1 MQMSRCRTTRLGQT
15 RRAAG
20 ARRALILPVVLVV
33 LLLLALLSAAF
44 SFHVQADFTASH
56 SMSQHLQ
63 TRLAAEA
70 GVQRVMLMLRA
81 QRDNSAFWYHNPALF
96 DQALVWTPEIKPE
109 QVGRPDLL
117 EDTDN
122 PYAFR
127 FSIVAD
133 NPSDDETLI
142 RFGVT
147 DEAAKLNLNHATP
160 AQLGALLR
168 QVVPPDTQ
176 VQELIDPLL
185 DWIDED
191 DEPRE
196 FGAETEYYASLEVPY
211 RAKNAPLETVEEL
224 LLIKGFNGQILYA
237 EDFDRNGLLTLNE
250 DDGDVSFPPDN
261 GDGVLNRGLLP
272 YVTVHSQEFN
282 AANDNKPRIF
292 LFGTDK
298 EALREDLM
306 EAFDNDEQAVNFL
319 IKGAKNEGTEQIHS
333 IAELLSQRII
343 DDRMT
348 DSPFKGDLATRLF
361 DKCTLDPN
369 PQFFGRI
376 NVNTAPPQVLRCV
389 PDLPAE
395 RIPLILQKR
404 AQISEI
410 ARTSTA
416 WLVTEKIL
424 DAQEYRAVEK
434 YITGRGRQFTVESIG
449 FADHTGV
456 FTRLQVILDMRGP
469 MSQIV
474 YYRDLTRLGLAYP
487 IHGKEGERSLVR
499 ENG

>member
-1 MQMSRCRTTRLGQT
+1 MRRRRTNRSPLAGS
-15 RRAAG
+15 AAC
-20 ARRALILPVVLVV
+20 ARRGLILPVVLVV

-63 TRLAAEA
+63 ARLAAEA
-70 GVQRVMLMLRA
+70 GVQRVMLMLRT

-96 DQALVWTPEIKPE
+96 DQALVWIPQINPE
-109 QVGRPDLL
+109 QVGQPDLL
-117 EDTDN
+117 EDSEDS
-122 PYAFR
+122 YAFR
-127 FSIVAD
+127 YSIVAD
-133 NPSDDETLI
+133 DPEDDLTLI
-142 RFGVT
+142 RFGIT
-147 DEAAKLNLNHATP
+147 DESAKLNLNHATP
-160 AQLGALLR
+160 YQLAALLR

-176 VQELIDPLL
+176 VQELVDSLL

-196 FGAETEYYASLEVPY
+196 LGAETEYYASLDVPY

-224 LLIKGFNGQILYA
+224 LLIKGFNGQILYG
-237 EDFDRNGLLTLNE
+237 EDYDRNGLLTLNE

-292 LFGTDK
+292 LFGADK

-306 EAFDNDEQAVNFL
+306 EAFSNDELAVNFL
-319 IKGAKNEGTEQIHS
+319 IKGAKNEGTEQIYS
-333 IAELLSQRII
+333 IAELLTQRII

-361 DKCTLDPN
+361 DKCTLDPT

-376 NVNTAPPQVLRCV
+376 NVNTAPGHVLRCI
-389 PDLPAE
+389 PDLSAE
-395 RIPLILQKR
+395 HIALILQKR
-404 AQISEI
+404 PQISEI

-424 DAQEYRAVEK
+424 SPQEYRAIEK

-456 FTRLQVILDMRGP
+456 FARLQVILDMRGP

-487 IHGKEGERSLVR
+487 IHGREGERSLVR
-499 ENG
+499 ENR